1 MTDVREPLLRHL
13 LGDLLRRL
21 RQEQGR
27 TLLDVAREAQIS
39 MPYLSEVERG
49 LKEVS
54 SEVLAAICRALGVTL
69 LDLLERAAL
78 EHAQPVLVH
87 DLRSQHGF
95 APPGMD
101 VHGSSGG
108 GAVSLLAA

>member
-21 RQEQGR
+21 RQEQHR
-27 TLLDVAREAQIS
+27 TLVDVARDAQIS

-49 LKEVS
+49 LKEAS
-54 SEVLAAICRALGVTL
+54 SEVLAAICRALGVTV

-78 EHAQPVLVH
+78 EYAQPVPVVVH
-87 DLRSQHGF
+87 DLRSQPTVGPT
-95 APPGMD
+95 AIGQ
-101 VHGSSGG
+101 VT
-108 GAVSLLAA
+108 LLAA